1 MLGVLVSLR
10 MPTETVPLNLI
21 EVILAQGSK
30 RYRGRPVSHGAFSTR
45 QHADLPP
52 NVEGNVV
59 AHHSPV
65 HHRLACVPRA
75 VAVLCLVASSVPSH
89 AQGQPADSG
98 TLQAVTISERT
109 ASPVAD
115 VTGFGEVPLRE
126 LPVSATV
133 IGREQIQQSGARRL
147 ADLSAFDSSVSD
159 AYNAP
164 GYWDFVSIRG
174 FTLDNRFNF
183 RREGLP
189 VNAETSI
196 PLDNKERVEILKGTS
211 GIQAGTSAPGGLVN
225 YVVKRPTQ
233 QPLREARV
241 EVSSRANV
249 LAAMDISQRF
259 GVDDA
264 FGLRINAA
272 RERLRPLVNHLDGE
286 RSLLAAAGEW
296 RISRDSVLE
305 AEFETSRKRQ
315 ASQTGFSVWNG
326 VGLPGPVDPN
336 RNLNNQSWVNPTRFD
351 ALTGTL
357 RFQQA
362 LGAQWSWMAQA
373 GRQELKTNDY
383 TAFPFGCS
391 TEGVYDRFCSDGS
404 FDYYDFRSENEKRVQ
419 DAVQLQ
425 LRGQVATGTVRHD
438 LSTGVLRSRVR
449 NRFQPNAYNW
459 VGTGTWDGTAVVPAD
474 PTLTYPS
481 TNRDERSL
489 ELSAQDAIRFT
500 DRLTAWAGLRHTRL
514 DRASI
519 DTSGAEATS
528 YAQGLTT
535 PWAALSYKLAPT
547 LLAYGSWGQGVES
560 VIVPNRASDYVNG
573 GQVLPS
579 LKSRQVEAGLKG
591 GTDKFGWQVAAFQIH
606 RPMSNLASCVV
617 GVPCLVEMD
626 GEAVHRGLEANAG
639 WSSGPWRLQGGLTW
653 IDAQR
658 QGSSTASLNGTRPV
672 NVPALIA
679 RAQVGWKVAAVP
691 GLELQGQ
698 LSHEGK
704 RNVVSDGSLQLP
716 AWTVV
721 GVAAQYDTK
730 LNNVPTTW
738 TLAVDNLFDKRYWRE
753 SPMQFSHIYL
763 YPGAARSIR
772 LNLRA
777 AL

>member
-1 MLGVLVSLR
+1 M
-10 MPTETVPLNLI
+10 
-21 EVILAQGSK
+21 
-30 RYRGRPVSHGAFSTR
+30 
-45 QHADLPP
+45 
-52 NVEGNVV
+52 
-59 AHHSPV
+59 AHHSPIV
-65 HHRLACVPRA
+65 HRLACVPRA
-75 VAVLCLVASSVPSH
+75 VALLCFAAAGAQAQQAAPS
-89 AQGQPADSG
+89 GG
-98 TLQAVTISERT
+98 TLQAVTITERT
-109 ASPVAD
+109 AAPAAD
-115 VTGFGEVPLRE
+115 VTGFGDVPLRE
-126 LPVSATV
+126 VPVSATV

-174 FTLDNRFNF
+174 FTLDNRFNY

-233 QPLREARV
+233 QPLREARL

-259 GVDDA
+259 GQGNA
-264 FGLRINAA
+264 FGIRINAA
-272 RERLRPLVNHLDGE
+272 RERLRPQVNNLDGE
-286 RSLLAAAGEW
+286 RSLVALAGDW
-296 RISRDSVLE
+296 RVSRDSVFE
-305 AEFETSRKRQ
+305 AEIEASHKRQ
-315 ASQTGFSVWNG
+315 GSQTGFSLWGNT
-326 VGLPGPVDPN
+326 LPAPVDPA
-336 RNLNNQSWVNPTRFD
+336 RNLNNQSWVQPTVFD
-351 ALTGTL
+351 GLTGTL

-362 LGAQWSWMAQA
+362 LGAQWSWMAQV
-373 GRQELKTNDY
+373 GRQRLKSDDY

-391 TEGVYDRFCSDGS
+391 TDNVYDRFCSADGS

-419 DAVQLQ
+419 DTAQVQ
-425 LRGQVATGTVRHD
+425 LRGQLNIGSVRHD
-438 LSTGVLRSRVR
+438 LTTGLLHSRVR
-449 NRFQPNAYNW
+449 NRFQTGAYNW
-459 VGTGTWDGTAVVPAD
+459 VGTGTWDGSSVVSAD
-474 PTLTYPS
+474 PTLAEPN

-489 ELSAQDAIRFT
+489 EASLQDAIRFNDT
-500 DRLTAWAGLRHTRL
+500 VTGWIGLRNTRL
-514 DRASI
+514 DRSSI
-519 DTSGAEATS
+519 RTDGSRPTA
-528 YAQGLTT
+528 YDQGVTT
-535 PWAALSYKLAPT
+535 GWAALSYKLAPAT
-547 LLAYGSWGQGVES
+547 VVYGSWGQGVES
-560 VIVPNRASDYVNG
+560 VVVPNKTSGLGATYSNP
-573 GQVLPS
+573 GQALPA
-579 LKSRQVEAGLKG
+579 LKSTQVEAGIKG
-591 GTDKFGWQVAAFQIH
+591 GNTAWAWQLAAFRIE
-606 RPMSNLASCVV
+606 RPATNLDQCSTN
-617 GVPCLVEMD
+617 CLVRFD
-626 GEAVHRGLEANAG
+626 GQAVHQGVEANAG
-639 WSSGPWRLQGGLTW
+639 WRQGAWRLQGGVTW

-658 QGSSTASLNGTRPV
+658 EGSTFSPSLNGTRPV
-672 NVPALIA
+672 NVPAFVA
-679 RAQVGWKVAAVP
+679 RLQAGWRMASVP

-704 RNVVSDGSLQLP
+704 RNVVPDGSIQLP

-730 LNNVPTTW
+730 MNNVPTTW

-753 SPMQFSHIYL
+753 SPTQFSHIYL